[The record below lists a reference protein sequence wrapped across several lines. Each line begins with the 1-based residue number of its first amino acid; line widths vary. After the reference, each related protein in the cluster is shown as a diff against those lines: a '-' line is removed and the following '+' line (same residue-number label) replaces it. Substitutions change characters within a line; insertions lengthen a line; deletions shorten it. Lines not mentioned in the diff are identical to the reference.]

1 MAFQENLRFYREKA
15 GYKQAKEFAA
25 AIGVNYSTYIGYEN
39 QGKEPKY
46 ETLLRIAA
54 ALNVSIDTLL
64 DFSGVDRYEEY
75 KHLVIA
81 AGYDIEEDGEKVI
94 IVAHEQ
100 RVKAGFSRIGFCYM
114 IGKSLQTIDE
124 LTQPIKREF
133 IRQTITDYIRQ
144 EPPTPPQMPLETL

>member
-46 ETLLRIAA
+46 ETLLRIAE

-64 DFSGVDRYEEY
+64 GFKTGKYEEY
-75 KHLVIA
+75 KRLL
-81 AGYDIEEDGEKVI
+81 IEEGYPLEEKGDKIYVT
-94 IVAHEQ
+94 VPGHKL
-100 RVKAGFSRIGFCYM
+100 KAAFFSKKEFCYWV
-114 IGKSLQTIDE
+114 GKGVERFDALLS
-124 LTQPIKREF
+124 PVKSEF
-133 IRQTITDYIRQ
+133 IRQALDDFMRQ
-144 EPPTPPQMPLETL
+144 